1 MPVNHA
7 HNIHPLIRRL
17 ESMVSLSPEEREAL
31 IHLPLLIREVP
42 ADHDIVREGDRAT
55 ESCLVL
61 KGMAFRYKLIATGKR
76 QIMSFHIAGEV
87 PDLQSLHLN
96 TMDHGLAALTPC
108 RLAFIAHETLKAL
121 FEEHPRLA
129 SIFWRET
136 LIDSAIFREWVV
148 NVGRRQAPG
157 RMAHL
162 LCELFTR
169 HKAAGLVT
177 DRTFEF
183 PLTQHEL
190 GDAMGLSNV
199 HVNRIMQELRSQG
212 LIATPGRQLVIL
224 DWEGL
229 KQLGEFDPTY
239 LHQKPAIEAA

>member
-17 ESMVSLSPEEREAL
+17 ESMVSLSPEEMEAL
-31 IHLPLLIREVP
+31 IRLPLLIREVP

-96 TMDHGLAALTPC
+96 TMDHGLAALTLC

-129 SIFWRET
+129 SIF
-136 LIDSAIFREWVV
+136 
-148 NVGRRQAPG
+148 
-157 RMAHL
+157 
-162 LCELFTR
+162 
-169 HKAAGLVT
+169 
-177 DRTFEF
+177 
-183 PLTQHEL
+183 
-190 GDAMGLSNV
+190 
-199 HVNRIMQELRSQG
+199 
-212 LIATPGRQLVIL
+212 
-224 DWEGL
+224 
-229 KQLGEFDPTY
+229 
-239 LHQKPAIEAA
+239 